1 MHIPTRKQGNHMV
14 LGDLI
19 RQSNAKY
26 GAPPTVILRAEK
38 PTGKAPIELFITDE
52 HTENYLTLKMSG
64 DAERGAM
71 TGLLAG
77 IASPLGLLLSLWMA
91 MEAEW
96 ALAAL
101 SLAIAIPMFL
111 IPFLYEVCRPLPL
124 PILFNRRTR
133 EVYVENE
140 GELFHSPWDEIQ
152 AMACEFQIIGPYTGS
167 IGNTSLEIMLHRF
180 FAPDNSLMISLGS
193 PIGKTLDMQKGFWEY
208 IRSYMNNGPWF
219 DKNGNHSE
227 SDNFV
232 RAQLSA
238 NLNQSQILGHWHQ
251 TIANKKTTAGGKNYL
266 SGIDSLMLIGHL
278 MFYPSNLIHNFTYNM
293 AQRRSRNRW
302 PHIVLERLKHN
313 GPTTRLIDL
322 ENTDAIP

>member
-1 MHIPTRKQGNHMV
+1 MV

-180 FAPDNSLMISLGS
+180 FAPDYSLMISLGS

-219 DKNGNHSE
+219 DEQGNYSQ
-227 SDNFV
+227 SDTFV
-232 RAQLSA
+232 KSQL
-238 NLNQSQILGHWHQ
+238 NLNTKPSSFLAHWRK
-251 TIANKKTTAGGKNYL
+251 TIADKKTATNGKNYL
-266 SGIDSLMLIGHL
+266 SGMDALMLLGHI
-278 MFYPSNLIHNFTYNM
+278 MFYPTHWIQDFTYNI
-293 AQRRSRNRW
+293 AKRKSRNRW
-302 PHIVLERLKHN
+302 PKVVLERLQSD
-313 GPTTRLIDL
+313 GPTTRLIDI
-322 ENTDAIP
+322 EK

>member
-96 ALAAL
+96 ALTAL

-124 PILFNRRTR
+124 PVLFNRRTR
-133 EVYVENE
+133 EVYFEKK
-140 GELFHSPWDEIQ
+140 GELFHSPWDGIQ
-152 AMACEFQIIGPYTGS
+152 AMACEFQIVGPYTGG
-167 IGNTSLEIMLHRF
+167 IGNTSLDIMLHRF
-180 FAPDNSLMISLGS
+180 CDPGNSLMISLGS

-219 DKNGNHSE
+219 DEKGNHSQ
-227 SDNFV
+227 SDTFV
-232 RAQLSA
+232 KSQL
-238 NLNQSQILGHWHQ
+238 NLNTKPSSFLAHWRK
-251 TIANKKTTAGGKNYL
+251 TIADKKTATNGKNYL
-266 SGIDSLMLIGHL
+266 SGMDALMLLGHI
-278 MFYPSNLIHNFTYNM
+278 MFYPTHWIQDFTYNI
-293 AQRRSRNRW
+293 AKRKSRNRW
-302 PHIVLERLKHN
+302 PKVVLERLQSD
-313 GPTTRLIDL
+313 GPTTRLIDI
-322 ENTDAIP
+322 EK

>member
-1 MHIPTRKQGNHMV
+1 MV

-96 ALAAL
+96 ALTAL

-124 PILFNRRTR
+124 PVLFNRRTR
-133 EVYVENE
+133 EVYFEKK
-140 GELFHSPWDEIQ
+140 GELFHSPWDGIQ
-152 AMACEFQIIGPYTGS
+152 AMACEFQIVGPYTGG
-167 IGNTSLEIMLHRF
+167 IGNTSLDIMLHRF
-180 FAPDNSLMISLGS
+180 CDPGNSLMISLGS

-219 DKNGNHSE
+219 DEKGNHSQ
-227 SDNFV
+227 SDTFV
-232 RAQLSA
+232 KSQL
-238 NLNQSQILGHWHQ
+238 NLNTKPSSFLAHWRK
-251 TIANKKTTAGGKNYL
+251 TIADKKTATNGKNYL
-266 SGIDSLMLIGHL
+266 SGMDALMLLGHI
-278 MFYPSNLIHNFTYNM
+278 MFYPTHWIQDFTYNI
-293 AQRRSRNRW
+293 AKRKSRNRW
-302 PHIVLERLKHN
+302 PKVVLERLQSD
-313 GPTTRLIDL
+313 GPTTRLIDI
-322 ENTDAIP
+322 EK

>member
-71 TGLLAG
+71 TGMLAG

-101 SLAIAIPMFL
+101 SLAIAIPMFV
-111 IPFLYEVCRPLPL
+111 IPFLFEISRPLPL
-124 PILFNRRTR
+124 PVLFNRRTR
-133 EVYVENE
+133 EIYFEKK
-140 GELFHSPWDEIQ
+140 GELFHSPWDGIQ
-152 AMACEFQIIGPYTGS
+152 AMACEFQIVGPYTGG
-167 IGNTSLEIMLHRF
+167 IGNTSLDIMLHRF
-180 FAPDNSLMISLGS
+180 CDPGDSLMISLGS

-219 DKNGNHSE
+219 DEKGNYSQ
-227 SDNFV
+227 SDTFV
-232 RAQLSA
+232 KSQL
-238 NLNQSQILGHWHQ
+238 NLNTKPSSFLAHWRK
-251 TIANKKTTAGGKNYL
+251 TIADKKNRNKWEEL
-266 SGIDSLMLIGHL
+266 SQWYGCAHASRTHNVLSYPLDSGFHL
-278 MFYPSNLIHNFTYNM
+278 
-293 AQRRSRNRW
+293 
-302 PHIVLERLKHN
+302 
-313 GPTTRLIDL
+313 
-322 ENTDAIP
+322 

>member
-1 MHIPTRKQGNHMV
+1 MV

-71 TGLLAG
+71 TGMLAG

-101 SLAIAIPMFL
+101 SLAIAIPMFV
-111 IPFLYEVCRPLPL
+111 IPFLFEISRPLPL
-124 PILFNRRTR
+124 PVLFNRRTR
-133 EVYVENE
+133 EIYFEKK
-140 GELFHSPWDEIQ
+140 GELFHSPWDGIQ
-152 AMACEFQIIGPYTGS
+152 AMACEFQIVGPYTGG
-167 IGNTSLEIMLHRF
+167 IGNTSLDIMLHRF
-180 FAPDNSLMISLGS
+180 CDPGDSLMISLGS

-219 DKNGNHSE
+219 DEKGNYSQ
-227 SDNFV
+227 SDTFV
-232 RAQLSA
+232 KSQL
-238 NLNQSQILGHWHQ
+238 NLNTKPSSFLAHWRK
-251 TIANKKTTAGGKNYL
+251 TIADKKTATNGKNYL
-266 SGIDSLMLIGHL
+266 SGMDALMLLGHI
-278 MFYPSNLIHNFTYNM
+278 MFYPTHWIQDFTYNI
-293 AQRRSRNRW
+293 AKRKSRNRW
-302 PHIVLERLKHN
+302 PKVVLERLQSD
-313 GPTTRLIDL
+313 GPTTRLIDI
-322 ENTDAIP
+322 EK